1 MKLLGEIKNKR
12 YYTRLILWTAIIAL
26 VPIIVLST
34 LSYVG
39 IKRNME
45 TQLNDT
51 TQIYLKQ
58 CENAIDIVL
67 KQVGQSMH
75 QLTIDAD
82 FKEYEN
88 FYNGSYYEAIRG
100 GFKEEDLPMLY
111 NYLTKK
117 AKILDK
123 LNVYRS
129 ANNFVDSV
137 YFYDTNKNIVLTD
150 NKFEYK
156 FEDFYDQAWFGL
168 IKDIEI
174 FPIILDTRIAR
185 QYDNQ
190 FKDVISIVYK
200 TVNAKDNNNFIVINI
215 DQNYLFN
222 SLSNEVQDQLGRAFF
237 ILSKDNKAI
246 IKAPDDYTYQS
257 IVENKRLEDY
267 LQSDIGMFKQQI
279 NHKKYIVNFIKND
292 VLNWT
297 FVTTLGY
304 DEFYKTTNAIRN
316 LLIIFTV
323 LIGMLTMIVV
333 VISSK
338 RMYKPIL
345 NIVNFIKSNIRGD
358 EPRETSVE
366 DIDYINNSIRMV
378 YDNYMDICDKLDKN
392 LPDYKERFMYFL
404 LQYNRYTYDEIVE
417 KMNFIGIDLD
427 TRDLV
432 VIVVNIEYMNYV
444 LGDVSKVND
453 DISSI
458 KAVIEDSVNQ
468 HVKGIV
474 LYGNLNKFT
483 IVLNANKEHFKDI
496 FRFSE
501 NLKNELKKEVH
512 IRVSLGISKIC
523 ENITNLSQAYK
534 EANEALKYRDIS
546 NHYDVIYIDQIKIR
560 NRQFMTYPKENVE
573 VINSHLR
580 MGNKKEALDNLNEM
594 IDGFMVDNKYTYY
607 SDIQKI
613 FIRFLNSINSTLN
626 ELGLELNDIFPEE
639 NVYQTLLQM
648 NTIDEIKSWSEKI
661 IVEISD
667 YIISAVD
674 DKKNK
679 YIEEINTYLEGNPLK
694 DITLSTVAEHLAL
707 NPSYVSKMF
716 KEHIGKGFT
725 EYLTDYKVK
734 KSKELLVNTDL
745 KIQDICTEM
754 GYSNSYYFIKIF
766 KKYTGLTPGE
776 YRKAKATM

>member
-1 MKLLGEIKNKR
+1 MKLLGEIKNRR

-82 FKEYEN
+82 FKEFEN

-168 IKDIEI
+168 IKDLEI

-338 RMYKPIL
+338 KMYKPIL

-358 EPRETSVE
+358 EPKETSVE

-427 TRDLV
+427 TKDLV

-626 ELGLELNDIFPEE
+626 ELGLELNDIFSEE

-776 YRKAKATM
+776 YRKAKTTS